1 MAISIT
7 EDYPRVS
14 QNHLRFTIEVHG
26 TPFTTTVTSDPEVVR
41 KWLRTTLYRFARFRH
56 RLVVG
61 LGVQWRP
68 ASYRGEKPPA
78 ATLQLCVGRRCL
90 IFQLRHS
97 PTVPNLLR
105 HFLKDPNHTFV
116 GMWNQSDAKKLL
128 FSSEHEL
135 EMARKPVNLSRHAVS
150 RHDGRRLDARASRE
164 TIVREC
170 LGFDVDFNTRIGRS
184 DWEKYELDDEQIL
197 YAAVDAYCSFL
208 IGKDLRAW
216 EFANICSAIWTQE
229 EEEEEEDEEDL
240 LNGEEQLWNL
250 WFQEYLWTYQ
260 EEDL

>member
-7 EDYPRVS
+7 ENYPRVS
-14 QNHLRFTIEVHG
+14 QNHLRFTIDVHG

-41 KWLRTTLYRFARFRH
+41 KWLRTTLYRYARFRH

-68 ASYRGEKPPA
+68 ASYRGEKPPV

-90 IFQLRHS
+90 IFQLRYS

-116 GMWNQSDAKKLL
+116 GMWNHSDAEKLL
-128 FSSEHEL
+128 ESSEHEL
-135 EMARKPVNLSRHAVS
+135 EMARKPESPRGVEA
-150 RHDGRRLDARASRE
+150 RRAE
-164 TIVREC
+164 TPCQGV
-170 LGFDVDFNTRIGRS
+170 
-184 DWEKYELDDEQIL
+184 L

-216 EFANICSAIWTQE
+216 EFVNICTAIWTQE
-229 EEEEEEDEEDL
+229 QDL
-240 LNGEEQLWNL
+240 WAQEAQEQDLWAQDL
-250 WFQEYLWTYQ
+250 WAHEAQEQDMWAQDLWANEAQEQDLWAQDLWAHEAQEQDLWAQDLWAQ

>member
-14 QNHLRFTIEVHG
+14 QNHLRFTIDFHG
-26 TPFTTTVTSDPEVVR
+26 TAFTTTVTSAPKVVR
-41 KWLRTTLYRFARFRH
+41 KWLRTTLYRYARFRH

-68 ASYRGEKPPA
+68 ASYRGENPPV

-90 IFQLRHS
+90 IFQLLHS

-105 HFLKDPNHTFV
+105 RFLKNPNNTFV
-116 GMWNQSDAKKLL
+116 GMWNHSDKKLL

-135 EMARKPVNLSRHAVS
+135 EMARDPVDLTRHAVS
-150 RHDGRRLDARASRE
+150 RHDGRRLEARESRK

-170 LGFDVDFNTRIGRS
+170 LGVDVDFNERVGRS
-184 DWEKYELDDEQIL
+184 EWEKYKLDDEQIL

-216 EFANICSAIWTQE
+216 E
-229 EEEEEEDEEDL
+229 L
-240 LNGEEQLWNL
+240 
-250 WFQEYLWTYQ
+250 
-260 EEDL
+260 